1 MLLKHL
7 SSNFFP
13 VTWYLQTVSDPDR
26 AWIESEELMIN
37 TYFCTAAPISVTV
50 LLVLILISVYC
61 DPVMA
66 SEY

>member
-1 MLLKHL
+1 MLLKYL
-7 SSNFFP
+7 NSNFFA

-26 AWIESEELMIN
+26 AWTESKEPMIN
-37 TYFCTAAPISVTV
+37 TCFCTVAPISVTV